1 MAGVQVH
8 TMTGIS
14 DRKVDL
20 PAEWFGVE
28 VNRHALYQASRAQ
41 RTNDRAGTASTLTRA
56 EVRGGGAKPWRQKGT
71 GRARAGSIR
80 SPLWTGGGVI
90 FGPRPKTW
98 RERLPKRVRQI
109 AFASALSNRAAHGQ
123 VRVVA
128 LEAFDEPKTARLAKA
143 VAGWETGGGK
153 VLLLTAGQDQNLVL
167 SGRNLPRVTVKKF
180 RDASA
185 LDVLLHD
192 VIAVEDGAW
201 STRPAPGGGKDEVEN
216 DG

>member
-1 MAGVQVH
+1 MAREREPAVQ
-8 TMTGIS
+8 
-14 DRKVDL
+14 D
-20 PAEWFGVE
+20 
-28 VNRHALYQASRAQ
+28 AL
-41 RTNDRAGTASTLTRA
+41 
-56 EVRGGGAKPWRQKGT
+56 
-71 GRARAGSIR
+71 GRAFPNVTAIPVRDIVER
-80 SPLWTGGGVI
+80 VTGVLDRIGM
-90 FGPRPKTW
+90 
-98 RERLPKRVRQI
+98 
-109 AFASALSNRAAHGQ
+109 A